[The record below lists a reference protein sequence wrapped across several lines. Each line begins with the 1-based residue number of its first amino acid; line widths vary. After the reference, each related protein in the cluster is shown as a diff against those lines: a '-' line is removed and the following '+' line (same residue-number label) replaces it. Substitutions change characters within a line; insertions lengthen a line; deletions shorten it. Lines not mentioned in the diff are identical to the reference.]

1 MEEENKYYVIPAN
14 YTDSGK
20 WLGGLLSFRNAI
32 ETMVLMLGLGF
43 IEGALIPMPQTLRII
58 VMVLTMLPLGLIS
71 MMGIDGDS
79 LFQYLGHVFKY
90 LKRTRILHFNKNY
103 IFSSIEKSDFN

>member
-20 WLGGLLSFRNAI
+20 WLGGLLSFRNAM
-32 ETMVLMLGLGF
+32 ETVVLLAGLGY
-43 IEGALIPMPQTLRII
+43 IEGALIPMSGTVRII
-58 VMVLTMLPLGLIS
+58 VMVLTMLPLGLIT

-79 LFQYLGHVFKY
+79 LFEYVGHIFKF
-90 LKRTRILHFNKNY
+90 LSRTRKLHFKKE
-103 IFSSIEKSDFN
+103 IKIDE

>member
-20 WLGGLLSFRNAI
+20 WLGGLLSFRNAV
-32 ETMVLMLGLGF
+32 ETVILLAGLGYV
-43 IEGALIPMPQTLRII
+43 EGALIPMSGTVRII
-58 VMVLTMLPLGLIS
+58 VMVLTMLPLGLIT

-79 LFQYLGHVFKY
+79 LFEYVGHIFKF
-90 LKRTRILHFNKNY
+90 LRRKRKLHFKKE
-103 IFSSIEKSDFN
+103 IKIDE

>member
-20 WLGGLLSFRNAI
+20 WLGGLLSFRNAV
-32 ETMVLMLGLGF
+32 ETIILLAGLGY
-43 IEGALIPMPQTLRII
+43 IEGALIPMSGTVRII
-58 VMVLTMLPLGLIS
+58 VMVLTMLPLGLIT

-79 LFQYLGHVFKY
+79 LFEYVGHIFRF
-90 LKRTRILHFNKNY
+90 LRRKRKLHFKKE
-103 IFSSIEKSDFN
+103 IKIDE

>member
-20 WLGGLLSFRNAI
+20 WLGGLLSFRNAV
-32 ETMVLMLGLGF
+32 ETIVLLLGLGY
-43 IEGALIPMPQTLRII
+43 IEVALIPMSGTVRII
-58 VMVLTMLPLGLIS
+58 VMVLTLLPLGLIT

-79 LFQYLGHVFKY
+79 LFQYAGHIFKF
-90 LKRTRILHFNKNY
+90 LKRKRKLHFKKGG
-103 IFSSIEKSDFN
+103 KSDE

>member
-32 ETMVLMLGLGF
+32 ETVVLLAGLGY
-43 IEGALIPMPQTLRII
+43 IEGALIPMSGTVRII
-58 VMVLTMLPLGLIS
+58 VMVLTMLPLGLIT

-79 LFQYLGHVFKY
+79 LFEYVGHIFKFIRR
-90 LKRTRILHFNKNY
+90 KRKLHFKKE
-103 IFSSIEKSDFN
+103 IKIDE

>member
-20 WLGGLLSFRNAI
+20 WLGGLLSIRNAI
-32 ETMVLMLGLGF
+32 ETGIVLLGLGYL
-43 IEGALIPMPQTLRII
+43 EGVLIPMNGTLRII
-58 VMVLTMLPLGLIS
+58 VMVLTMLPLGLIT

-79 LFQYLGHVFKY
+79 LFEYVEHIIKFIRR
-90 LKRTRILHFNKNY
+90 KRKLHFNKE
-103 IFSSIEKSDFN
+103 IKIDE

>member
-20 WLGGLLSFRNAI
+20 WLGGLLSFRNAV
-32 ETMVLMLGLGF
+32 ETVILLAGLGY
-43 IEGALIPMPQTLRII
+43 IEGALIPMSGTVRII
-58 VMVLTMLPLGLIS
+58 VMVLTMLPLGLIT

-79 LFQYLGHVFKY
+79 LFEYVGHIFKF
-90 LKRTRILHFNKNY
+90 LRRKRKLHFKKE
-103 IFSSIEKSDFN
+103 IKIDE

>member
-20 WLGGLLSFRNAI
+20 WLGGLLSFRNAV
-32 ETMVLMLGLGF
+32 ETVILLAGLGY
-43 IEGALIPMPQTLRII
+43 IEGALIPMSGTVRII
-58 VMVLTMLPLGLIS
+58 VMVLTMLPLGLIT

-79 LFQYLGHVFKY
+79 LFEYIGHIFKF
-90 LKRTRILHFNKNY
+90 LRRKRKLHFKKE
-103 IFSSIEKSDFN
+103 IKIDE

>member
-20 WLGGLLSFRNAI
+20 WLGGLLSFRNAV
-32 ETMVLMLGLGF
+32 ETVVLLAGLGY
-43 IEGALIPMPQTLRII
+43 IEGALIPMSGTVRII
-58 VMVLTMLPLGLIS
+58 VMVLTMLPLGLIT

-79 LFQYLGHVFKY
+79 LFEYVGHIFRF
-90 LKRTRILHFNKNY
+90 LRRKRKLHFKKE
-103 IFSSIEKSDFN
+103 IKIDE

>member
-20 WLGGLLSFRNAI
+20 WLGGLLSFRNAV
-32 ETMVLMLGLGF
+32 ETVILLVGLGYV
-43 IEGALIPMPQTLRII
+43 EGALIPMSGTVRII
-58 VMVLTMLPLGLIS
+58 VMVLTMLPLGLIT

-79 LFQYLGHVFKY
+79 LFEYVGHIFRF
-90 LKRTRILHFNKNY
+90 LRRKRKLHFKKE
-103 IFSSIEKSDFN
+103 IKIDE

>member
-20 WLGGLLSFRNAI
+20 WLGGLLSFRNAV
-32 ETMVLMLGLGF
+32 ETVVLLAGLGY
-43 IEGALIPMPQTLRII
+43 IESALIPMSGMVRII
-58 VMVLTMLPLGLIS
+58 VMVLTMLPLGLIT

-79 LFQYLGHVFKY
+79 LFEYVGHIFKF
-90 LKRTRILHFNKNY
+90 LRRKRKLHFKKE
-103 IFSSIEKSDFN
+103 IKIDE

>member
-20 WLGGLLSFRNAI
+20 WLGGLLSFRNAV
-32 ETMVLMLGLGF
+32 ETVVLLAGLGY
-43 IEGALIPMPQTLRII
+43 IEGALIPMSGMVRII
-58 VMVLTMLPLGLIS
+58 VMVLTMLPLGLIT

-79 LFQYLGHVFKY
+79 LFEYVGHIFKF
-90 LKRTRILHFNKNY
+90 LRRRRKLHFK
-103 IFSSIEKSDFN
+103 KD

>member
-20 WLGGLLSFRNAI
+20 WLGGLLSFRNAV
-32 ETMVLMLGLGF
+32 ETVILLVGLGYV
-43 IEGALIPMPQTLRII
+43 EGALIPMSGTVRII
-58 VMVLTMLPLGLIS
+58 VMVLTMLPLGLIT

-79 LFQYLGHVFKY
+79 LFEYIGHIFKF
-90 LKRTRILHFNKNY
+90 LSRKRKLHFKKE
-103 IFSSIEKSDFN
+103 IKIDE

>member
-20 WLGGLLSFRNAI
+20 WLGGLLSIRNAI
-32 ETMVLMLGLGF
+32 ETGIFLLGLGYL
-43 IEGALIPMPQTLRII
+43 EGVLIPMNGTLRII
-58 VMVLTMLPLGLIS
+58 VMVLTILPIGLIT

-79 LFQYLGHVFKY
+79 LFQYIGLVFKFM
-90 LKRTRILHFNKNY
+90 KRKRKLHFK
-103 IFSSIEKSDFN
+103 KAV

>member
-20 WLGGLLSFRNAI
+20 WLGGLLSFRNAM
-32 ETMVLMLGLGF
+32 ETVVLLAGLGY
-43 IEGALIPMPQTLRII
+43 IEAVLIPMSGTVQII
-58 VMVLTMLPLGLIS
+58 VMVLTMLPLGLIT

-79 LFQYLGHVFKY
+79 LFEYVEHIIKFIRR
-90 LKRTRILHFNKNY
+90 KRKLHFKKE
-103 IFSSIEKSDFN
+103 IQIDE